1 MNATIPSSCDVLI
14 IGGGP
19 AGSMAASLLAMK
31 GIDVIVL
38 EKEKFPRYKVGESLI
53 PHFWKYTDAIG
64 VSDKIIR
71 EGFIRKAGGF
81 VYWEG
86 QLRSVS
92 FKDFGFKRSAL
103 HVERDRFDQILLEH
117 AQGLGAKIFH
127 EVSVTEVQSFEAYNL
142 VEYVDLTGKP
152 KTTLKATY
160 VIDASGQQL
169 VLAKKNQWIEYDQK
183 YKFQS
188 FWAYYDHTSYLNASC
203 QIKPFD
209 ERFTDPPMTL
219 ISSTGDWGWIWKIML
234 RDKVSIGAII
244 PQEHLGRFKAYGSG
258 LKDRFTNYLADAPLI
273 STMIAGSTL
282 ISDVMSVKD
291 YTYRSRHFAFDQCYL
306 IGDAVAFF
314 DPINSEGITMAM
326 YSGYLAA
333 WAIAGSILK
342 PQRKLFYR
350 DSYIRNMKTRLTLF
364 YLLTYPEKNIPEEL
378 LLSIRESILQ
388 QSNTENHLT
397 FSQLTLT
404 NRGRGFDDILKQY
417 GMNMDQVIRN
427 VELPGEFG

>member
-1 MNATIPSSCDVLI
+1 
-14 IGGGP
+14 
-19 AGSMAASLLAMK
+19 
-31 GIDVIVL
+31 
-38 EKEKFPRYKVGESLI
+38 
-53 PHFWKYTDAIG
+53 
-64 VSDKIIR
+64 
-71 EGFIRKAGGF
+71 
-81 VYWEG
+81 
-86 QLRSVS
+86 
-92 FKDFGFKRSAL
+92 
-103 HVERDRFDQILLEH
+103 
-117 AQGLGAKIFH
+117 
-127 EVSVTEVQSFEAYNL
+127 
-142 VEYVDLTGKP
+142 
-152 KTTLKATY
+152 

-333 WAIAGSILK
+333 WAIAGSIIK

>member
-1 MNATIPSSCDVLI
+1 
-14 IGGGP
+14 
-19 AGSMAASLLAMK
+19 
-31 GIDVIVL
+31 
-38 EKEKFPRYKVGESLI
+38 
-53 PHFWKYTDAIG
+53 
-64 VSDKIIR
+64 
-71 EGFIRKAGGF
+71 
-81 VYWEG
+81 
-86 QLRSVS
+86 
-92 FKDFGFKRSAL
+92 L

-142 VEYVDLTGKP
+142 VEYVDVTGKP

-160 VIDASGQQL
+160 VIDAIGQQL

-333 WAIAGSILK
+333 WAIAGSIIK